1 MKFVI
6 VVFIHLFFIFEGS
19 SLYGQ
24 EMCFWVANESD
35 ETFASLRIREKD
47 VSYFGDDLLPNDMI
61 DSGEHFWVKTYAK
74 NSSIYDVEIT
84 RLNGEPLRFK
94 WEAKNGK
101 IYSRPYITLD
111 ILPLNTLMIT
121 TDDDGNIAWDIS
133 NNDKYG
139 YGDPCDP

>member
-61 DSGEHFWVKTYAK
+61 DPGEHFWVKTYAK

-94 WEAKNGK
+94 WEAKNEK

-111 ILPLNTLMIT
+111 ILPLNT
-121 TDDDGNIAWDIS
+121 
-133 NNDKYG
+133 
-139 YGDPCDP
+139 